1 MQLLGIPL
9 RKPAFNELTAATIM
23 GAGLWV
29 LAVGVMHGLQLD
41 LGAMDAG
48 ALLVVLLWGC
58 ISVRVGIRVGQG
70 QRHLVANLLVTA
82 ALLGAYQSAWA
93 LAG

>member
-1 MQLLGIPL
+1 
-9 RKPAFNELTAATIM
+9 M

-29 LAVGVMHGLQLD
+29 LAVGLMHALGAD
-41 LGAMDAG
+41 LGKADAG
-48 ALLVVLLWGC
+48 ALLLVLLWGC

-82 ALLGAYQSAWA
+82 ALLGAYEGAWA
-93 LAG
+93 LAA

>member
-29 LAVGVMHGLQLD
+29 LAVGLMHVMHVD
-41 LGAMDAG
+41 LGRADAG
-48 ALLVVLLWGC
+48 ALLLVLLWGC
-58 ISVRVGIRVGQG
+58 VSVRVGIRVGQG
-70 QRHLVANLLVTA
+70 QRHLLANLLVTA
-82 ALLGAYQSAWA
+82 ALLGAYQGACA